1 MECKRDGKDTSI
13 TISRRIHFLLEIDIL
28 FVHGQPMRTRTRTHN
43 NVNEHLAQCG
53 TKKMI
58 DNAMIRYSHVCA
70 GTQKLTDRVAIAAG
84 VVKKLD
90 EVVAG
95 DDAGRD
101 NVSEGGHLGDG
112 GGGEQ
117 KVMARGGE
125 VCG

>member
-1 MECKRDGKDTSI
+1 M
-13 TISRRIHFLLEIDIL
+13 
-28 FVHGQPMRTRTRTHN
+28 
-43 NVNEHLAQCG
+43 
-53 TKKMI
+53 
-58 DNAMIRYSHVCA
+58 
-70 GTQKLTDRVAIAAG
+70 
-84 VVKKLD
+84 VKKLD

-112 GGGEQ
+112 GGLSNWVEQ